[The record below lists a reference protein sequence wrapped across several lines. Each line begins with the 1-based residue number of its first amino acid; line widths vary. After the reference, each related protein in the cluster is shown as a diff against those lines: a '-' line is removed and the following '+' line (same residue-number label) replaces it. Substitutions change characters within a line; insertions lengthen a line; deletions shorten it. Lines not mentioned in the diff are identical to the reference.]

1 MLKFNIPGREEIR
14 LEHLVLDFN
23 GTLAIDG
30 KLISGVKERLEILSK
45 SLEIH
50 VITADSFG
58 TVQEEL
64 KDLPVT
70 ISILSPENQAE
81 KKLNYVQKQGIEKT
95 VCIGNG
101 LNDSLMV
108 KEAILGIILIQIE
121 GAASQSILNADIV
134 CPDIN
139 SALELLYKPNRLRA
153 TLRV

>member
-1 MLKFNIPGREEIR
+1 MLIFNIPGKEEIR

-30 KLISGVKERLEILSK
+30 KLISGVKERLGILTK
-45 SLEIH
+45 SLEIY

-58 TVQEEL
+58 TVHNEL
-64 KDLPVT
+64 KDFSVT
-70 ISILSPENQAE
+70 ISVLSPEDQAQ
-81 KKLNYVQKQGIEKT
+81 KKLNYVRELGTEKT

-101 LNDSLMV
+101 LNDILMI
-108 KEAILGIILIQIE
+108 KEAILGIILIQTE

-139 SALELLYKPNRLRA
+139 SALELLYRPNRLRA
-153 TLRV
+153 TLRI